1 MAAKRPGYR
10 EAVEWI
16 AREDEPAEMN
26 AEAVSGLVSVALVA
40 DLFGKEQIE
49 VARAVIRFR
58 RTHKDQMP

>member
-1 MAAKRPGYR
+1 VAKRPGYR

-16 AREDEPAEMN
+16 ARNDDPGEMS
-26 AEAVSGLVSVALVA
+26 ADPVSGLISVALVA